1 MKKLCIFIGTTIGS
15 SVGWWAGDKFGFMTA
30 FMLSIVGTGFGMYYG
45 VRFAREH
52 E

>member
-15 SVGWWAGDKFGFMTA
+15 SIGWWAGNKIGFMSA

>member
-1 MKKLCIFIGTTIGS
+1 MEKLCIFIGTTIGS
-15 SVGWWAGDKFGFMTA
+15 SIGWWAGNKIGFMSA